1 MKPITIIKDE
11 AYADDL
17 LAQAQQKTLNI
28 FLTDLKLPDY
38 VEEILASLEQAGY
51 EAYVVGGCVRDA
63 LMGRMPA
70 DWDVCTSALPGETAV
85 CFAEQKT
92 ILTGMKHGTVTVL
105 ADGRPVEVTTYRI
118 DGEYLDSRHPSKVE
132 FTPSLEEDLQ
142 RRDFTMNAIAYCP
155 SVGMVDVCGGRVD
168 IAANMIRCVGDAE
181 QRFREDALRI
191 LRGLRFAA
199 TMGFALDAE
208 TAAAVDSCRTLL
220 RHISKERINQEFSKL
235 VLGEYADEVINAYYK
250 VLKICAPGIVRTALK
265 GLPESLPVR
274 LAVLFPSDTVQALRN
289 LKFDRV
295 TINMAS
301 AVSKLLERRNK
312 PSVERGEMLRLLRE
326 AGREVTELYYAAA
339 DQRRPDSVRVFPF
352 LEELLAE
359 NPCYLI
365 EHLAISGKDLIEMG
379 MKSGPAV
386 GDALDNVLDLIIEG
400 SLKNDRDELLRH
412 IANTEC
418 KNEKGWKEQKNEL
431 QCKTN
436 LGH

>member
-1 MKPITIIKDE
+1 ME
-11 AYADDL
+11 LVDL
-17 LAQAQQKTLNI
+17 
-28 FLTDLKLPDY
+28 
-38 VEEILASLEQAGY
+38 
-51 EAYVVGGCVRDA
+51 
-63 LMGRMPA
+63 
-70 DWDVCTSALPGETAV
+70 
-85 CFAEQKT
+85 
-92 ILTGMKHGTVTVL
+92 
-105 ADGRPVEVTTYRI
+105 
-118 DGEYLDSRHPSKVE
+118 
-132 FTPSLEEDLQ
+132 
-142 RRDFTMNAIAYCP
+142 
-155 SVGMVDVCGGRVD
+155 
-168 IAANMIRCVGDAE
+168 
-181 QRFREDALRI
+181 LRI
-191 LRGLRFAA
+191 LGLCVLGLALAGVLWWWRSLRRRVLA
-199 TMGFALDAE
+199 TSVGYQKLLEINSRHSFDDSIKQE
-208 TAAAVDSCRTLL
+208 TQFTKIFPSKRAFDRADVRRVA
-220 RHISKERINQEFSKL
+220 KERINQEFSKL

-274 LAVLFPSDTVQALRN
+274 LAVLFPRDTVQALRN

-301 AVSKLLERRNK
+301 AVSRLLERRNK

-339 DQRRPDSVRVFPF
+339 DQRRPDSVQVFPF